1 MSMVTAIPTL
11 VGPSPAAA
19 GQQATPSTDGFLQA
33 LDQFLSSNDTGASAG
48 GESTLTSLFGMDT
61 FSVSSAFSQSSA
73 TSISTDS
80 DLSAA
85 GETDLSENPS
95 LCLQIA
101 SILQAL
107 GFQVRPEDI
116 AQLSPLDTKQLDS
129 AMEFVQ
135 RNLQRGLDTSEI
147 AECTSLLLPRPWK
160 LDDLNGAPVSAGQ
173 ASGRTESG
181 KLPEGFLQAV
191 EGARK
196 ELAQTTASAQ
206 TPTAQASAEAK
217 VEGANN
223 STKHT
228 GGDQSQKKSSGGPTG
243 DSEQKGS
250 QQEAFAAWT
259 RPQDSLQTALA
270 ADGSDPSRPRHL
282 TPGGTAS
289 ELIGR
294 QVLEKVHVQLAEGKR
309 ELSLRL
315 WPEELGEVRLSLRMS
330 DSNGIQANMVVEND
344 AVRQAMLDS
353 MPQLRD
359 ALARH
364 GLDLEKMT
372 VSVGTGGS
380 AMAGSGSE
388 ADRKRGDENRDGRKG
403 GGFQQ
408 TEIAVATR
416 MELGRDTGYRNGMN
430 SFEIWS

>member
-1 MSMVTAIPTL
+1 MSMVTAMPTL
-11 VGPSPAAA
+11 AGPSPAVP

-33 LDQFLSSNDTGASAG
+33 LDQFLSSNDATATAG

-73 TSISTDS
+73 AASTDS
-80 DLSAA
+80 DLSAV

-95 LCLQIA
+95 LCMQIA

-107 GFQVRPEDI
+107 GFQVKPEEI
-116 AQLSPLDTKQLDS
+116 AQLSPLDAKQLDS
-129 AMEFVQ
+129 ALEFVQ
-135 RNLQRGLDTSEI
+135 RNLQRGLGTSDI

-160 LDDLNGAPVSAGQ
+160 LDDLDGAPVGAGQ
-173 ASGRTESG
+173 TSVATESG

-206 TPTAQASAEAK
+206 TPAAQACAEPK
-217 VEGANN
+217 VEGATTA
-223 STKHT
+223 TKHT
-228 GGDQSQKKSSGGPTG
+228 AGDQSQKKSPGGSTG
-243 DSEQKGS
+243 EFDHKGP

-259 RPQDSLQTALA
+259 RPQDSFQTAQA
-270 ADGSDPSRPRHL
+270 VESTDSSQFRHL
-282 TPGGTAS
+282 TPGGAAS

-330 DSNGIQANMVVEND
+330 DNHGIQANMVVEND

>member
-1 MSMVTAIPTL
+1 MSMVTAMPI
-11 VGPSPAAA
+11 VAGPSRAAA
-19 GQQATPSTDGFLQA
+19 GQATPSTDGFLQA
-33 LDQFLSSNDTGASAG
+33 LDQFLTSNDAGATAS

-61 FSVSSAFSQSSA
+61 FSVSSAFAQPNA
-73 TSISTDS
+73 TGSGTAS
-80 DLSAA
+80 DLAGVGEVDLAA
-85 GETDLSENPS
+85 NPE
-95 LCLQIA
+95 LCQQIA

-116 AQLSPLDTKQLDS
+116 AQLSPLDSQQLDS
-129 AMEFVQ
+129 ALEFVE

-147 AECTSLLLPRPWK
+147 AECTSLLLPRPWQ

-173 ASGRTESG
+173 TSGASEYA

-191 EGARK
+191 QSAREG
-196 ELAQTTASAQ
+196 LAQETAASRPGNATDGQTKVVSGDSQSIPAAQ
-206 TPTAQASAEAK
+206 DA
-217 VEGANN
+217 
-223 STKHT
+223 
-228 GGDQSQKKSSGGPTG
+228 KKSSGGTTG
-243 DSEQKGS
+243 ESGQERS
-250 QQEAFAAWT
+250 QQENFAAWT
-259 RPQDSLQTALA
+259 RPQESFQSSLSL
-270 ADGSDPSRPRHL
+270 DGTDANQPRHL
-282 TPGGTAS
+282 PPGGMAS

-315 WPEELGEVRLSLRMS
+315 WPEELGEVRLSLRMTEQNS
-330 DSNGIQANMVVEND
+330 IQANMVVEND

-388 ADRKRGDENRDGRKG
+388 ADGKQGKEGGRDGRRG
-403 GGFQQ
+403 AGSRDM
-408 TEIAVATR
+408 ELAVATGLQ
-416 MELGRDTGYRNGMN
+416 LGRDTGNRNGKN

>member
-1 MSMVTAIPTL
+1 MSMVTAMPTL
-11 VGPSPAAA
+11 AGPSLAVA

-33 LDQFLSSNDTGASAG
+33 LDQFLSSNDPGTAAG

-61 FSVSSAFSQSSA
+61 FSVSSAFSQTSA
-73 TSISTDS
+73 ASISTDS
-80 DLSAA
+80 DISAA
-85 GETDLSENPS
+85 GETDLSENPT

-116 AQLSPLDTKQLDS
+116 AQLSPLDAQQLDS

-160 LDDLNGAPVSAGQ
+160 LDDLDGAPISAGQ
-173 ASGRTESG
+173 ASGASESA

-191 EGARK
+191 ESARK
-196 ELAQTTASAQ
+196 ELAQTTSAPQTPAEPKAESAAIPTNPGPGAQ
-206 TPTAQASAEAK
+206 T
-217 VEGANN
+217 
-223 STKHT
+223 
-228 GGDQSQKKSSGGPTG
+228 QKKSPGGSPG
-243 DSEQKGS
+243 ESDQKGS

-259 RPQDSLQTALA
+259 RPQDSFQTALA
-270 ADGSDPSRPRHL
+270 ADAADPSRPRHL

-330 DSNGIQANMVVEND
+330 DGNGIQANMVVEND

-388 ADRKRGDENRDGRKG
+388 ADRKRGDESRDGRRG

-408 TEIAVATR
+408 TEIAVPTR
-416 MELGRDTGYRNGMN
+416 LELGRDTGYRNGKN
-430 SFEIWS
+430 SLEIWS